1 MIEAIQNHRSIR
13 KYKPDAIGDDLLN
26 EILLAGSRA
35 STTGNMQVYSIVVTQ
50 NEDIKKKLWEIHF
63 KQNMVLEAPVVLT
76 FNADFNRF
84 SIWCKSRKAQPGYD
98 NFLSFITASTDA
110 LLASQNIALEAE
122 NHGLGIC
129 YLGTTTYN
137 ADKIIDVLNLPT
149 GVVPVTTMVIG
160 YPAEIPQLTD
170 RLPMDAIIHREL
182 YQDYTSATID
192 KIYSE
197 REDSELTKQ
206 LLKINNKESL
216 AQIFT
221 DIRYTKKDNVFF
233 SKKYLEVIEK
243 QGFMNNT
250 LT

>member
-13 KYKPDAIGDDLLN
+13 KFKPDAVTDDLLN
-26 EILLAGSRA
+26 EILFAGSRA
-35 STTGNMQVYSIVVTQ
+35 STTGNMQVYSIIVTQ
-50 NEDIKKKLWEIHF
+50 NEDLKKKLWEIHF
-63 KQNMVLEAPVVLT
+63 KQNMVLEAPVILT

-84 SIWCKSRKAQPGYD
+84 SIWCNLRKARPGYD

-137 ADKIIDVLNLPT
+137 ADKIIDVLHLPK

-160 YPAEIPQLTD
+160 YPAEIPELTD

-182 YQDYTSATID
+182 YQDYTSANID
-192 KIYSE
+192 KIYAE
-197 REDSELTKQ
+197 REDSEMTRQ

-221 DIRYTKKDNVFF
+221 DNRYTKKDNVFF

-243 QGFMNNT
+243 QGFMNNE
-250 LT
+250 